1 MASNQILF
9 GLFFATPSLIF
20 AGSATAAEAG
30 YTPMATSVYGV
41 KVTAT
46 LMDTSPKAK
55 SWDIEVVLEN
65 DAHPLNEV
73 MDTTSVL
80 MANKKQ
86 YFPLGWTGTPPG
98 NTKRRGVLH
107 FNPIVPKPAAV
118 ELRIL
123 MNGESLPRSYTWR
136 LK

>member
-9 GLFFATPSLIF
+9 GLFFATPALIF
-20 AGSATAAEAG
+20 AGGATAAQAG
-30 YTPMATSVYGV
+30 YAPMATSVYGV

-46 LMDTSPKAK
+46 LLETPPNAK
-55 SWDIEVVLEN
+55 TWDVEVAMEN
-65 DAHPLNEV
+65 DVRPLNEV

-80 MANKKQ
+80 WADKKQ
-86 YFPLGWTGTPPG
+86 YFPLAWQGAPPG
-98 NTKRRGVLH
+98 STKRKGVLR
-107 FNPIVPKPAAV
+107 FNPIIPKPAMV